1 MRSYKSES
9 EWKSLIEMYE
19 KSGLSISQFCRE
31 TNLKATT
38 FRGWVKKYSKINTE
52 EQPIT
57 KVPLQAVV
65 KMDYSL
71 IIKLDNI
78 KLEVPLG
85 IEKNDLK
92 KIISALRES
101 V

>member
-9 EWKSLIEMYE
+9 EWKSLIEMYD
-19 KSGLSISQFCRE
+19 KSGLSLSQFCRE
-31 TNLKATT
+31 KNLKATT
-38 FRGWVKKYSKINTE
+38 FRGWVKKNSQQKTE

-78 KLEVPLG
+78 ELEVPIG

-92 KIISALRES
+92 KIISALRET